1 MEIIQHGDKIKVEA
15 KKFEDSGK
23 KLFHCITCDCVWVAE
38 RDEYVT
44 NYNPHNCAEFKIEVT
59 CPDCES
65 TNCQE
70 LSYAI
75 YLQHYESLEYDMNGL
90 RKLDKIAERNDIE
103 LDSIE
108 LSPSELLFRL
118 KNGID
123 L

>member
-1 MEIIQHGDKIKVEA
+1 MKIIQHGDKIRIEA

-23 KLFHCITCDCVWVAE
+23 KLFRCKTCDCMWIAE
-38 RDEYVT
+38 KGEYET
-44 NYNPHNCAEFKIEVT
+44 NYNPHNCAEYKIEVT

-70 LSYAI
+70 ESYTD
-75 YLQHYESLEYDMNGL
+75 YLRHCESLEYDINGL
-90 RKLDKIAERNDIE
+90 RKLDKIAEHNDIE
-103 LDSIE
+103 LNT
-108 LSPSELLFRL
+108 SELLFRL